1 MISSD
6 FVLLVIRVVP
16 DQLTASDMLWRGL
29 AVCLLIAINAFFVTA
44 EFAIVS
50 VRRSRINQLASTG
63 DLQAKTVQSL
73 QQSIERLLST
83 TQLGIT
89 LSSLA
94 LGWIGEDTIARP
106 LMGALMQVF
115 PNRVGEPLA
124 HAIALPAA
132 FFLIAYL
139 QIVLGELCPK
149 SVALI
154 HAEELARVLG
164 PPSLAIARF
173 FNPFVWVLNQS
184 TRWLLRLAGIR
195 YQREG
200 LYNRLT
206 PEELQ
211 LIISTSTESPGLEAE
226 ERELLTNVFE
236 FGDVTAG
243 EVMVPRTSIIAIPAD
258 ATFQTLLEEVRAT
271 GHSRYPVMGES
282 LDDISGILHFK
293 ELAAPLVE
301 GTLTLE
307 SSIQPWVRPAR
318 FVPENLLLS
327 ELLPL
332 MQRSAQPMV
341 MVVDEF
347 GGTAGLLTLQD
358 VTAEIIGDVH
368 EPEGPQDADVRLLDD
383 QTYLVQAQLD
393 IEEVNELLDLNL
405 PVTDDYQTLGGF
417 IIHELQKIPEPG
429 EVLMF
434 DNWEMTIVSAEG
446 PRLHQIQVRRIDTP
460 LTEEIQREEDHQ
472 PSLSHYEEI
481 DQGFDT
487 SPSQPPL
494 PREQATDR
502 PTSDSHTSDR
512 NDSDGHAANHHAADG
527 QVVDGLSDG
536 HAAAKAMPE
545 PASEDAATDSRPVTD
560 DPLTPSYRAAR
571 QPRPDQ
577 RS

>member
-1 MISSD
+1 MISSN
-6 FVLLVIRVVP
+6 FVLPVIRVAST
-16 DQLTASDMLWRGL
+16 QLTASDIWWRGL

-50 VRRSRINQLASTG
+50 VRRSRINQLASSG

-106 LMGALMQVF
+106 LMNGLMQVF
-115 PNRVGEPLA
+115 PDRIGGSLA
-124 HAIALPAA
+124 HAIAIPLA

-154 HAEELARVLG
+154 HAEQLARVLG

-173 FNPFVWVLNQS
+173 FNPFIWVLNQS
-184 TRWLLRLAGIR
+184 TRWLLRLVGIR
-195 YQREG
+195 YQQEG

-226 ERELLTNVFE
+226 ERELLTNVLE

-243 EVMVPRTSIIAIPAD
+243 EVMVPRTSIVAIPAD

-301 GTLTLE
+301 GTLTMA

-358 VTAEIIGDVH
+358 VTAEIIGDIH

-383 QTYLVQAQLD
+383 QTYLVQAQLN
-393 IEEVNELLDLNL
+393 IEEVNELLDLSL
-405 PVTDDYQTLGGF
+405 PVADDYQTLGGF

-429 EVLMF
+429 EILLF
-434 DNWEMTIVSAEG
+434 HSWEMTVVSAEG

-460 LTEEIQREEDHQ
+460 LEDTAQEGGDRQ
-472 PSLSHYEEI
+472 PPRSTYEEI
-481 DQGFDT
+481 DHGFAL
-487 SPSQPPL
+487 SPPQDHRL
-494 PREQATDR
+494 KEQA
-502 PTSDSHTSDR
+502 
-512 NDSDGHAANHHAADG
+512 DGHPADRFI
-527 QVVDGLSDG
+527 S
-536 HAAAKAMPE
+536 
-545 PASEDAATDSRPVTD
+545 PASEPHPNASPT
-560 DPLTPSYRAAR
+560 DPLTPSVPSSHGP
-571 QPRPDQ
+571 QPDQ
-577 RS
+577 RD